1 MELPGQESTKMIW
14 LQDKKRQAQILNGE
28 QSADAAYFGY
38 ERIRRAEKTDRV
50 LQHFNSVARHYD
62 FMNTLLSFGIHYAW
76 KRTAV
81 RMLKLVPGDR
91 VLDVCGGTGD
101 LAVLAAR
108 AVGPAGRV
116 IVYDIN
122 RAMIRA
128 GMHKVINTG
137 IDGRLHHVQGNAE
150 SICFP
155 GRYFEATMVG
165 FGIRNVTHMKKGFEE
180 MYRVL
185 KPGGKMICLEFSKP
199 TSPFFRLLYDFY
211 SFHIMPFL
219 GELLVG
225 SRKAYTHLPESIRMF
240 PLPDELSE
248 VLEKIGF
255 SRVTYRRLT
264 NGIAVIH
271 LAEK

>member
-1 MELPGQESTKMIW
+1 MKW
-14 LQDKKRQAQILNGE
+14 LEDKKHRTQILNGE
-28 QSADAAYFGY
+28 RGADPAYFGY
-38 ERIRRAEKTDRV
+38 ERIPSAEKTDRV

-76 KRTAV
+76 KRSAV
-81 RMLKLVPGDR
+81 RMLKLTPGDR

-101 LAVLAAR
+101 LAILAAR

-128 GMHKVINTG
+128 GMHKVIHTG
-137 IDGRLHHVQGNAE
+137 LDARLQHIQGNAE

-155 GRYFEATMVG
+155 DQYFEATMVG
-165 FGIRNVTHMKKGFEE
+165 FGIRNVTHMKKGFAE

-185 KPGGKMICLEFSKP
+185 KPGGKMMCLEFSKP
-199 TSPFFRLLYDFY
+199 TSPLFRLLYDFY
-211 SFHIMPFL
+211 SFQIMPFL
-219 GELLVG
+219 GQVLAG

-248 VLEKIGF
+248 LLEKIGF
-255 SRVTYRRLT
+255 SHVTYRRLT

-271 LAEK
+271 LAIK